1 MRALNSHIFVVSVD
15 ENEQD
20 IGLHG
25 LKSYENLK
33 KDVSY
38 LKKMF
43 VGPVERFDQ
52 VPCEPRL

>member
-25 LKSYENLK
+25 LKSYEN
-33 KDVSY
+33 Y